1 MRINIVSIFI
11 MLILSAHFAGAQSR
25 VNLSGY
31 VSDSETGEPLP
42 GVNVTI
48 TELGLGTASTLEG
61 FFQLEVEANSPHRV
75 QFSFIGYQEQVMELN
90 CATDTVLK
98 VQLSPAVLM
107 TDEVVIRA
115 DKDENQHTQLV
126 DRLSLNAQEIE
137 SIPHLLG
144 EVDPV
149 KVVQMLP
156 GVQTAGDGN
165 TGFYVRGG
173 QVDQNLIL
181 LDKATIYNASHLF
194 GFFSVFNGNTI
205 GELSLDKGGIP
216 AYYGGRLSSVLNIET
231 QAGNKKEWKGK
242 GNLGL
247 IAANIK
253 IEGPVVKGKSSLMIA
268 GRRTYYD
275 IFQKSVLENTSL
287 LKSSLD
293 YYFYDL
299 NLKWD
304 YLFSDKDKITLSA
317 YTGNDHFQYA
327 NFEAFQNEISWG
339 NQAATLQWQHS
350 FSPQWLSE
358 TTLFGSQYEMSLG
371 AKVSG
376 YRIQISSDVEEKGVH
391 QEFIYS
397 PANNQTLTTGVRF
410 TRYRFVPGAMQ
421 ASTEE
426 QALDFGEVVPLHARE
441 GAVFLHF
448 ESALSE
454 KLSAGLGVRASLFQ
468 QIGPFQRFEN
478 DENGRH
484 LDTLFYQQNERIAQH
499 SAIEPRLSLVY
510 KLSQV
515 TALKATFD
523 HNVQYI
529 HMAPMSSVSLPT
541 DVWVPSSSIIK
552 PQTANQFSLGYNRWL
567 KDLELNTS
575 LTAYYKLMENQLEY
589 QNGVLLGKGQYQN
602 FDDKFYF
609 GQGDSYGLE
618 WMIKKEKGSIHGWL
632 SYTLSR
638 TTRTFQDINQGL
650 SFPAKYDRLNNL
662 SLLINYRKHTKWHFS
677 GVFTLASGNT
687 MTLPVARYIMQG
699 NIVNEYAGR
708 NNFRLPSYHRLD
720 LSATYYP
727 APTGRFK
734 SYWVFSLYN
743 VYSRMNP
750 YYVYFQAEGSLQ
762 DYSLEINAR
771 QVSLF
776 PIIPSVSYHISF

>member
-1 MRINIVSIFI
+1 MRRIIISIFF
-11 MLILSAHFAGAQSR
+11 MLILYSQFANAQSK
-25 VNLSGY
+25 VNITGQVL
-31 VSDSETGEPLP
+31 DAETNEPLP
-42 GVNVTI
+42 GVNVMI
-48 TELGLGTASTLEG
+48 SELGQGTASTSDG
-61 FFQLEVEANSPHRV
+61 TFQLSLIPDTKHQLR
-75 QFSFIGYQEQVMELN
+75 FSFIGYEEQLFDLI
-90 CATDTVLK
+90 CTTDTVLS
-98 VQLSPAVLM
+98 VQLSPSVLM
-107 TDEVVIRA
+107 TEEVVIQA
-115 DKDENQHTQLV
+115 DKSEDLHTQLV
-126 DRLSLNAQEIE
+126 DRVSLNAEEIE
-137 SIPHLLG
+137 RIPHLLG

-156 GVQTAGDGN
+156 GIQTAGDGN

-205 GELSLDKGGIP
+205 GEVSLDKGGIP

-231 QAGNKKEWKGK
+231 QAGDKHEWKGK

-247 IAANIK
+247 IAANFK
-253 IEGPVVKGKSSLMIA
+253 LEGPIVKDKSSLMIA

-275 IFQKSVLENTSL
+275 VLQKSVLENTSL

-304 YLFSDKDKITLSA
+304 YLLSDKDKLTLSS
-317 YTGNDHFQYA
+317 YMGNDHFHYA
-327 NFEAFQNEISWG
+327 NFEAFQNNISWG
-339 NQAATLQWQHS
+339 NQASSLQWQHS
-350 FSPQWLSE
+350 FSSQWLSE
-358 TTLFGSQYEMSLG
+358 TTIFGSKYEMNLG
-371 AKVSG
+371 AQVSG
-376 YRIQISSDVEEKGVH
+376 YHIQISSEVGEAGVH

-397 PANNQTLTTGVRF
+397 PSDKQTLTTGIRF
-410 TRYRFVPGAMQ
+410 THYRFVPGALQ
-421 ASTEE
+421 ANTEE
-426 QALDFGEVVPLHARE
+426 QALDFGVPVPLQARE
-441 GAVFLHF
+441 GAAFLHY
-448 ESALSE
+448 ESALGE
-454 KLSAGLGVRASLFQ
+454 KLSAGIGIRASLFQ
-468 QIGPFQRFEN
+468 QIGPFQRFLN

-484 LDTLFYQQNERIAQH
+484 LDTLFYQKNRRIAQH
-499 SAIEPRLSLVY
+499 TALEPRISLVY
-510 KLSQV
+510 ELSEA

-541 DVWVPSSSIIK
+541 DVWVPSSSLIK
-552 PQTANQFSLGYNRWL
+552 PQKANQFSLGYKRWL
-567 KDLELNTS
+567 KALELNAS
-575 LTAYYKLMENQLEY
+575 VTAYYKLMENQLEY

-602 FDDKFYF
+602 FDDKFYS

-618 WMIKKEKGSIHGWL
+618 WMIKKEKGGMKGWL
-632 SYTLSR
+632 AYTLSR
-638 TTRTFQDINQGL
+638 TSRTFKDINQGL
-650 SFPAKYDRLNNL
+650 SFPAKYDRLHNL
-662 SLLINYRKHTKWHFS
+662 SLLVNYRKHPKWHFS

-727 APTGRFK
+727 VPKGRIK

-750 YYVYFQAEGSLQ
+750 YYIYFQAEGSLR

-776 PIIPSVSYHISF
+776 PVIPSVSYHISF